1 MFDIGWP
8 ELMLIMVVALVV
20 IGPKDLPAAIRTVT
34 TILRKMR
41 GMAAD
46 FQSGL
51 DDIAREAGV
60 DEVKRS
66 IDDAVSYDP
75 KEALDHIAEIDDG
88 EFALDADGGPPSGN
102 SILDP
107 EIQSQM
113 FDDDPDAGAADS
125 PEPSS
130 EPVNEPVTPASDDP
144 STAANEDEPAPRPAA
159 PVTGSS

>member
-8 ELMLIMVVALVV
+8 ELMLVMVVALVV

-51 DDIAREAGV
+51 DDIVREAGV

-66 IDDAVSYDP
+66 IDDMVTYDP
-75 KEALDHIAEIDDG
+75 KAALDSIAEMDEGEFSLDDDDG
-88 EFALDADGGPPSGN
+88 PAVGN

-107 EIQSQM
+107 AIQSQK
-113 FDDDPDAGAADS
+113 FDDDPDAAAADAAK
-125 PEPSS
+125 
-130 EPVNEPVTPASDDP
+130 PADSDV
-144 STAANEDEPAPRPAA
+144 SAAANEDEPAPRPATPA
-159 PVTGSS
+159 SGSS

>member
-8 ELMLIMVVALVV
+8 ELLLIMVVALVV

-51 DDIAREAGV
+51 DDIVREAGI
-60 DEVKRS
+60 DEVKSS
-66 IDDAVSYDP
+66 IDDMVSYDP
-75 KEALDHIAEIDDG
+75 KAALDHIAEMDDG
-88 EFALDADGGPPSGN
+88 EFSLDDDSDPTSGN

-107 EIQSQM
+107 EIQSRM
-113 FDDDPDAGAADS
+113 FDDDPDAGVTNA
-125 PEPSS
+125 PEPAS
-130 EPVNEPVTPASDDP
+130 EPADGDV
-144 STAANEDEPAPRPAA
+144 STAANEDEPAA
-159 PVTGSS
+159 PTTTPVSGRS

>member
-41 GMAAD
+41 GMAAE
-46 FQSGL
+46 FRGGL
-51 DDIAREAGV
+51 EDIAREAGV

-66 IDDAVSYDP
+66 IDDAITYDA
-75 KEALDHIAEIDDG
+75 KAALENIAQMDGG
-88 EFALDADGGPPSGN
+88 EFDLDLDELEEQGNRTSDN

-107 EIQSQM
+107 AIQSQM
-113 FDDDPDAGAADS
+113 FNDDPDAAPVAADD
-125 PEPSS
+125 
-130 EPVNEPVTPASDDP
+130 PADDEN
-144 STAANEDEPAPRPAA
+144 STTADEDDGLTPRPAA
-159 PVTGSS
+159 PATGTS

>member
-8 ELMLIMVVALVV
+8 ELMLVMVVALVV

-41 GMAAD
+41 GMAAE

-66 IDDAVSYDP
+66 IDDVVSYDP
-75 KEALDHIAEIDDG
+75 KAALDSIAEMDEGEFSLDDIDDDG
-88 EFALDADGGPPSGN
+88 DDGGPAPGN

-107 EIQSQM
+107 AIQSQM
-113 FDDDPDAGAADS
+113 FDDDPDIAAADGA
-125 PEPSS
+125 
-130 EPVNEPVTPASDDP
+130 EPVD
-144 STAANEDEPAPRPAA
+144 EDEPAPRPSA
-159 PVTGSS
+159 PASGSS